1 MQHKYPTI
9 QFFVTII
16 WFLFDIII
24 KWNFLEKKKKKKR
37 SIILIPILTIP
48 KKNSIL
54 TEIKTV
60 LRVSTSMLGHGT
72 GKVDPRTMYSIAIT

>member
-24 KWNFLEKKKKKKR
+24 KWNFLEKKKKKKKR

-48 KKNSIL
+48 KKIVFLQRLKLYYVSPPPCL
-54 TEIKTV
+54 VTV
-60 LRVSTSMLGHGT
+60 LGKSTHALCT
-72 GKVDPRTMYSIAIT
+72 A